1 MSVIN
6 YYAHKWMEMERMSNA
21 LIIQSVM
28 DWIKDNFLI
37 ANSTFIEIEH
47 LIHWQTPEILLLYSL
62 ILDVLPVTQS
72 AALKEN
78 ILIGHLKQ
86 SYFSAIVA
94 IQDTY
99 TAQRCPYKI
108 GNDQKKKYVISP
120 LVQLMKTQIIKERG
134 LMTWREYPMTIAAQ
148 MIMAIKASNIDMVR
162 ADDGGVTLEMAQHLG
177 SIERLIKT
185 VERKYEALFS
195 PAMKGVWV
203 EAANEV
209 KKDAITIGM
218 RVNNPNLWVTAIWY
232 MENSQRFYK
241 LMKQLAPGANLKVK
255 LKLPKGGFPEFADRP
270 ALTEKQMSAFIDE
283 FKHSLFAAHATYQ
296 RGSVLA
302 ESFYEK
308 ARTMMHTVLQ
318 IPPRSIIN
326 VTNGIE
332 VYAYVLWTLP
342 DEIGY
347 IKDKAEP
354 HYLKEG
360 EQPLEEVVTI
370 NQEEAEIN
378 EL

>member
-1 MSVIN
+1 
-6 YYAHKWMEMERMSNA
+6 
-21 LIIQSVM
+21 
-28 DWIKDNFLI
+28 
-37 ANSTFIEIEH
+37 
-47 LIHWQTPEILLLYSL
+47 
-62 ILDVLPVTQS
+62 
-72 AALKEN
+72 
-78 ILIGHLKQ
+78 
-86 SYFSAIVA
+86 
-94 IQDTY
+94 
-99 TAQRCPYKI
+99 
-108 GNDQKKKYVISP
+108 
-120 LVQLMKTQIIKERG
+120 
-134 LMTWREYPMTIAAQ
+134 MTIAAQ

-177 SIERLIKT
+177 SIERLIKA

-283 FKHSLFAAHATYQ
+283 FKHSLFAAHVTYQ
-296 RGSVLA
+296 RGSVLS

-308 ARTMMHTVLQ
+308 ARTMMHTALQ
-318 IPPRSIIN
+318 IPPQSIIN
-326 VTNGIE
+326 VTKGIE

-347 IKDKAEP
+347 SKDKAEP

-370 NQEEAEIN
+370 NQEEAESN